1 MSLTPSQYQLTTL
14 GKLCTPMCLCH
25 QAVPAKERWG
35 EDLHSAAGKWP
46 YARHHTGHTVQSRGQ
61 VSVNGLNRTGHTVQ
75 SRGQVSVN
83 GLNRTGHTVQ
93 SRGQVS
99 VNGLNRT
106 GHTVQSRGQVSVN
119 GLNSLE
125 REMSTVPMLQYENG
139 WLYLLLQLNRLK
151 SAAAVVVMTSP
162 SGTAYMGGQ
171 RCPEEIRN
179 STRLWIRRDPS
190 RSLPRDSW
198 QPFYWL
204 RHHSQLT
211 YCQPLSND
219 WRWQMSTNC
228 QAAVGSLD
236 SVVGFTGQKTQPTA
250 SKYWRKSA
258 LQNHWS
264 IMLETF

>member
-46 YARHHTGHTVQSRGQ
+46 YARHH
-61 VSVNGLNRTGHTVQ
+61 
-75 SRGQVSVN
+75 
-83 GLNRTGHTVQ
+83 
-93 SRGQVS
+93 
-99 VNGLNRT
+99 T

>member
-46 YARHHTGHTVQSRGQ
+46 YARHH
-61 VSVNGLNRTGHTVQ
+61 
-75 SRGQVSVN
+75 
-83 GLNRTGHTVQ
+83 TGHTVQ

>member
-46 YARHHTGHTVQSRGQ
+46 YARHH
-61 VSVNGLNRTGHTVQ
+61 
-75 SRGQVSVN
+75 
-83 GLNRTGHTVQ
+83 
-93 SRGQVS
+93 
-99 VNGLNRT
+99 T

-198 QPFYWL
+198 QPFYRL